1 MKGTPF
7 SLSFLIKN
15 LINFRHDHKSVFERF
30 SKRQIWAK
38 ENHSFGT
45 IGHLHGKFYWQLIKQ
60 TMVLLNTEIL
70 QWICVT
76 LTHLNEV
83 ISIINFFR

>member
-1 MKGTPF
+1 
-7 SLSFLIKN
+7 
-15 LINFRHDHKSVFERF
+15 
-30 SKRQIWAK
+30 
-38 ENHSFGT
+38 
-45 IGHLHGKFYWQLIKQ
+45 
-60 TMVLLNTEIL
+60 MVLLNTEIL